1 MTDGLKF
8 YEENEVMVTS
18 MDELETKEKRE
29 FIHIICSVISYFAD
43 VPVSTMILFD
53 SSEDLQLWSYD
64 TRAFSVRYIPSA
76 FFYLPFD
83 IYFTDDENG
92 PPIIAV
98 FDCEDTNASV
108 HVVYPEGNYY
118 TDYDFGYTDQDIIRS
133 FYKMIMQQLHPSS
146 EIAQALINDLINRL
160 GVVIN
165 HLKNGQEHVSLTFN
179 SSDQSV
185 RMNFSRKRMLEI
197 QRRWVTDQL
206 REIVN
211 DNEGPIS
218 PRLYVALYGSGE
230 LYDMIKEILQVSPV
244 VKFVTIVERT
254 RYSGDDVLNDII
266 RENILTDFYP
276 VDDLPSSFF
285 YDIHAPVS
293 TPLHYK
299 TIESAHGTTL
309 LDQDTQDGRT
319 TIALTRLKHQAW
331 SGPTILMSL
340 QAGHSLDHLS
350 ATLSRYVPG
359 VVPVSFYEDIPA
371 SQEENYV
378 WIGHYE
384 AGQRHGEGEVVY
396 LNQPVCYRSE
406 FFMDERTGYGEVLH
420 FGQREW
426 SGAYLSDYPE
436 GYGSSWD
443 LATCS
448 AYLGEFSSGEQHGI
462 GCELH
467 EGSEY
472 FYGQFQNDMIKGR
485 GVASHEDGS
494 ISDGYYHGRSIQ
506 GRGFSLQA
514 NGSVVFGTWHDGI
527 LDGIGEVYDV
537 DGEYE
542 YGMHT
547 NEELCGYGCVVTR
560 EGMEQG
566 WYMGDCLVKEVTL
579 EEEVSELMR
588 LCYDKYVVDAIL
600 REQAIYN
607 DDEENKEGDEGEGKH
622 GDKGDEGKHEGEG
635 GEGEGIHEEKD
646 DDKGEEGESM
656 YDTNDLDFFLEYA
669 QDYSEE
675 AIQES
680 NWIAIVQERFSTPQ
694 ALDVIDSILQN
705 DFSILTAGKQPT
717 IFGQTIN
724 SSSEYVTQTVTS
736 FVEDWAEEENG
747 GMVSTGQRNGNHFS
761 IEKIKEVDETHYLGR
776 VLYKKE
782 KVVYE
787 GEFQGTQFCGKGVVY
802 YPNGNKKYEGEFRNS
817 VPHGRCTSYFSNG
830 CLEYDGTWVDGIKEG
845 TGSQYRKVNLEYC
858 NAAGREYM
866 MKKASSMGGK
876 STGSGNYISFAN
888 GFDMFSLS
896 SYRKE

>member
-1 MTDGLKF
+1 
-8 YEENEVMVTS
+8 
-18 MDELETKEKRE
+18 MDELETKEKRK
-29 FIHIICSVISYFAD
+29 FVHILCAILSHFSD
-43 VPVSTMILFD
+43 VPISTLILFD

-64 TRAFSVRYIPSA
+64 TRAFSVRYVPSA

-83 IYFTDDENG
+83 IYFTEDENG

-98 FDCEDTNASV
+98 FDCENTNASV
-108 HVVYPEGNYY
+108 HVVYPEGNFY
-118 TDYDFGYTDQDIIRS
+118 TDYDFGYTDQDIIHS
-133 FYKMIMQQLHPSS
+133 FHTMITQQLNPSS
-146 EIAQALINDLINRL
+146 KMVQSLSIELTNRL
-160 GVVIN
+160 RDVVD
-165 HLKNGQEHVSLTFN
+165 HLRSGQEHVSLTFN
-179 SSDQSV
+179 SSEQSI

-197 QRRWVTDQL
+197 QKRWVTDQL
-206 REIVN
+206 RDIVS
-211 DNEGPIS
+211 DSEGLAGS
-218 PRLYVALYGSGE
+218 RLYAALYGSGE
-230 LYDMIKEILQVSPV
+230 LYDMIKEILQESPV
-244 VKFVTIVERT
+244 VKSVTIAERT
-254 RYSGDDVLNDII
+254 HYSGDDVLNDII
-266 RENILTDFYP
+266 RESILTDFYP
-276 VDDLPSSFF
+276 MDDLPTSIF
-285 YDIHAPVS
+285 YDIHTAVS
-293 TPLHYK
+293 VPLHYK
-299 TIESAHGTTL
+299 TIESRHGTTL

-331 SGPTILMSL
+331 SGPTLLMSL
-340 QAGHSLDHLS
+340 QAGLSFDHLS

-359 VVPVSFYEDIPA
+359 VVPVSFYEDVPA

-396 LNQPVCYRSE
+396 LNQPVHYHSE

-443 LATCS
+443 LTTCS

-472 FYGQFQNDMIKGR
+472 FYGQFQNDRIKGR
-485 GVASHEDGS
+485 GVASYEDGS
-494 ISDGYYHGRSIQ
+494 ISDGYYHGRNIQ

-514 NGSVVFGTWHDGI
+514 NGSVVFGTWRDGM
-527 LDGIGEVYDV
+527 LDGVGEVYDV

-566 WYMGDCLVKEVTL
+566 WYMGDCLVKEVTS
-579 EEEVSELMR
+579 EEDVSELMR
-588 LCYDKYVVDAIL
+588 LCYDKQVVDTIL
-600 REQAIYN
+600 REQTIRARDEKRN
-607 DDEENKEGDEGEGKH
+607 EEDDDGDEG
-622 GDKGDEGKHEGEG
+622 DNDEGKDED
-635 GEGEGIHEEKD
+635 EEKVEREDNED
-646 DDKGEEGESM
+646 DDEKMKRENNDDRAEEEEDSM
-656 YDTNDLDFFLEYA
+656 YDTNDLDMFLEYA

-675 AIQES
+675 AIQEL

-694 ALDVIDSILQN
+694 ALDVMDTVLQK
-705 DFSILTAGKQPT
+705 DFSIITAGKQPS
-717 IFGQTIN
+717 IFGQTTN
-724 SSSEYVTQTVTS
+724 SSCEFVAQPAAS
-736 FVEDWAEEENG
+736 FKEDWVGEKTEGKLAA
-747 GMVSTGQRNGNHFS
+747 GQQKDADKGSEDDHNKDFS
-761 IEKIKEVDETHYLGR
+761 IEKVKEVNEIQYFGR
-776 VLYKKE
+776 MLYKKE
-782 KVVYE
+782 KIVYE
-787 GEFQGTQFCGKGVVY
+787 GEFQGTQFCGKGIVY
-802 YPNGNKKYEGEFRNS
+802 YPNGNKKYEGEFRNC
-817 VPHGRCTSYFSNG
+817 VPHGRCISYFSNG

-858 NAAGREYM
+858 NAASREYM
-866 MKKASSMGGK
+866 MKKASSMSGK

-888 GFDMFSLS
+888 DFDMFSLS